1 MIYDA
6 FGIWGIASYLAS
18 HRVSFDLKIGLLQKK
33 KPKGKG
39 VGGRTYFFEKAPG
52 IFSFF
57 TLAIP
62 KNSRQTKTSPLRNST
77 NLWYN
82 TPQKFQDLK
91 SRPLVIPHDFFF

>member
-77 NLWYN
+77 NLWYIQHP
-82 TPQKFQDLK
+82 TE
-91 SRPLVIPHDFFF
+91 IPGPKIKVPGNST